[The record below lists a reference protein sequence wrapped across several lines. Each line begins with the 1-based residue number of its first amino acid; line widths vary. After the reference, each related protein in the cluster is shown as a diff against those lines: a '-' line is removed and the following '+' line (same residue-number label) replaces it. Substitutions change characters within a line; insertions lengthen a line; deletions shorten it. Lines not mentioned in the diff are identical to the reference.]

1 MAERDLD
8 LLIVERSTRWLED
21 VVIGLNLC
29 PFAAGVRAA
38 ARIAVVHATDLEAL
52 LTAFALEAER
62 LVDADESE
70 LSTTLL
76 VAAGPLVADFD
87 EFLDAL
93 EIVNQLVCDAG
104 WEGVL
109 QVASFHPDYRFD
121 GEPEGTRGNYTN
133 RSPYPTFHL
142 LRESDVTRA
151 VSSDVDTDAI
161 PAANIERLEALTDA
175 ELAALFQ
182 K

>member
-1 MAERDLD
+1 MAERNLD
-8 LLIVERSTRWLED
+8 VLIVERTTRWLED

-38 ARIAVVHATDLEAL
+38 ARVAVVHAADLEVL
-52 LTAFALEAER
+52 LTSLALEAER
-62 LVDADESE
+62 LIDSKKVD

-76 VAAGPLVADFD
+76 VATGPLVEDFD

-104 WEGVL
+104 WEGVI

-121 GEPEGTRGNYTN
+121 GEPEGTRGNFTN

-151 VSSDVDTDAI
+151 VDSDVDVAAI
-161 PAANIERLEALTDA
+161 PAANIQRLEALTDA
-175 ELAALFQ
+175 DMKALFP
-182 K
+182 